1 MVVVVF
7 ITVWPGV
14 PVAVTTS
21 LKVLTA
27 ALSWL
32 GSVTV
37 VLLVVVVV
45 VVLITDRYPLLL

>member
-7 ITVWPGV
+7 ITDWPGV

-32 GSVTV
+32 GRVTV
-37 VLLVVVVV
+37 VVVVVVVV